1 MLKKLLLSFLLGLI
15 ISIITG
21 YLLIPLLR
29 RFKAGQPILKYVKN
43 HNKKSGTPTM
53 GGLFIVFSIV
63 SSFFILGG
71 WRGKISTVIVCFG
84 VSYMAVGF
92 LDDYLKIKQ
101 KDNMG
106 LKPRQKIVFQIAIAV
121 VAGIFAYKNGL
132 TAMYLPFIQKVLDF
146 GVFIIPITAFIFIA
160 ITNSVNLTDG
170 IDGLAGS
177 VSVVYLFF
185 LAVLIYLQMIVNP
198 SYYSLPE
205 EYVYI
210 IILCAITIGSL
221 VGFLLFNVNPAKI
234 FMGDTGSLA
243 LGALVGGVSV
253 FSMNGAYIL
262 FIGFAFVFSSISVI
276 VQVLYFKKTKK
287 RVFKMAPFHHH
298 LQLSGCSETRID
310 FIYCLIS
317 GIMGVLCVI
326 SYL

>member
-15 ISIITG
+15 ISIISG

-63 SSFFILGG
+63 SSFLLLGC
-71 WRGKISTVIVCFG
+71 WRGKIVTVIICLV

-92 LDDYLKIKQ
+92 LDDFLKIKQ

-106 LKPRQKIVFQIAIAV
+106 LKPRQKIVFQIAIAI
-121 VAGIFAYKNGL
+121 VAGFFAYKNGL
-132 TAMYLPFIQKVLDF
+132 TAMYLPFLKKAVDF
-146 GVFIIPITAFIFIA
+146 GAFIIPIIAFIFIA

-185 LAVLIYLQMIVNP
+185 LALLIYLQMLINP

-210 IILCAITIGSL
+210 IKLCAVSIGAL
-221 VGFLLFNVNPAKI
+221 IGFLLFNVNPAKI

-243 LGALVGGVSV
+243 LGALVGGISV

-262 FIGFAFVFSSISVI
+262 FIGFAFVFSSVSVI
-276 VQVLYFKKTKK
+276 IQVLYFKKTGK

>member
-43 HNKKSGTPTM
+43 HNIKSGTPTM

-71 WRGKISTVIVCFG
+71 WRGKISTIIVCFG

-132 TAMYLPFIQKVLDF
+132 TAM
-146 GVFIIPITAFIFIA
+146 
-160 ITNSVNLTDG
+160 
-170 IDGLAGS
+170 
-177 VSVVYLFF
+177 
-185 LAVLIYLQMIVNP
+185 
-198 SYYSLPE
+198 
-205 EYVYI
+205 
-210 IILCAITIGSL
+210 
-221 VGFLLFNVNPAKI
+221 
-234 FMGDTGSLA
+234 
-243 LGALVGGVSV
+243 
-253 FSMNGAYIL
+253 
-262 FIGFAFVFSSISVI
+262 
-276 VQVLYFKKTKK
+276 
-287 RVFKMAPFHHH
+287 
-298 LQLSGCSETRID
+298 
-310 FIYCLIS
+310 
-317 GIMGVLCVI
+317 
-326 SYL
+326 